1 LSIKDLVLC
10 VILALGI
17 IGVVLATNIMGADW
31 LVCVALLALIC
42 AAGYALICAIM
53 LVITLLS
60 GLMSYLI
67 IKSGERRKRR
77 Q

>member
-17 IGVVLATNIMGADW
+17 IGAVLATNIMGADW